1 MFQHALPPTQHASC
15 TTRRDAPPLLHHS
28 ITPSLRPAAVVT
40 LSNTITV
47 GLKEV
52 WSHKFRSLLTM
63 LGIILGVA
71 SLVGM
76 AAIITGMENGMRETM
91 IAMGGADRVNVDQQ
105 DVPAEQEHLA
115 DQAPGNTMVDV
126 TALRGCAP
134 LMRLISPK
142 MDVDD
147 VIVTRGDKTLRT
159 WDAAGVW
166 PAALEVYLH
175 TVEHGRFFTD
185 MDEENANPVC
195 VIGTGIRD
203 EVFGSP
209 EQTGHEIIP
218 IGEVI
223 NLNGQPF
230 TIVGMFTHYESEQ
243 DKKIREEARKHPQE
257 AQSGPARM
265 RGWSRRTNWAFERKN
280 QTIYM
285 PLNTA
290 WVRFRAAGDASGIP
304 DNRLSDI
311 GLKVT
316 GLEQMEAA
324 LQQTRNVLMLTHR
337 GIEDFRFRTQE
348 NQMEAI
354 DKQIHNARMS
364 GGVIAGISLIV
375 GGIGIMNIMLASI
388 NERIREIGICKA
400 VGATGLSIF
409 IQVLIE
415 SIVIALLG
423 AALGVVASYGFVRVL
438 EQLSPTA
445 NAPVITPVAMIIAVG
460 FSAAVGVF
468 AGLFPALKAAR
479 LDPIQA
485 LRYE

>member
-1 MFQHALPPTQHASC
+1 M
-15 TTRRDAPPLLHHS
+15 
-28 ITPSLRPAAVVT
+28 T
-40 LSNTITV
+40 LSNTIIV

-76 AAIITGMENGMRETM
+76 AAIIKGMENGMRETM
-91 IAMGGADRVNVDQQ
+91 IAMGGADRVNVSQE

-115 DQAPGNTMVDV
+115 DQAVGNTMADV
-126 TALRGCAP
+126 EALRNCAP
-134 LMRLISPK
+134 LMRLVSPK

-147 VIVTRGDKTLRT
+147 IIVTHEDKTLMV

-185 MDEENANPVC
+185 LDEENANPVC
-195 VIGTGIRD
+195 VIGTAIRD
-203 EVFGSP
+203 ELFGSP
-209 EQTGHEIIP
+209 ELIGQDIIP
-218 IGEVI
+218 VGEII

-243 DKKIREEARKHPQE
+243 DRKVREEAKKHPQ
-257 AQSGPARM
+257 AADAGP
-265 RGWSRRTNWAFERKN
+265 SRRKGWGRRGNWAFERKN
-280 QTIYM
+280 RTLYM

-290 WVRFRAAGDASGIP
+290 WVRFRSAGDASGIP

-316 GLEQMEAA
+316 SLEEMESA
-324 LQQTRNVLMLTHR
+324 LQQTRNILMLTHHA
-337 GIEDFRFRTQE
+337 IEDFGFRTQE
-348 NQMEAI
+348 TQLETIN
-354 DKQIHNARMS
+354 KQIHNARMS
-364 GGVIAGISLIV
+364 GGIIAAISLLV

-409 IQVLIE
+409 TQVLIE

-423 AALGVVASYGFVRVL
+423 ATMGVAASYGFVRVL
-438 EQLSPTA
+438 EQISPTA
-445 NAPVITPVAMIIAVG
+445 NAPVITSTAMAIAVA
-460 FSAAVGVF
+460 FSAAVGVC
-468 AGLFPALKAAR
+468 AGLFPAFKAAR

>member
-1 MFQHALPPTQHASC
+1 
-15 TTRRDAPPLLHHS
+15 
-28 ITPSLRPAAVVT
+28 VT
-40 LSNTITV
+40 LSNTILI
-47 GLKEV
+47 GFKEV
-52 WSHKFRSLLTM
+52 WSHKFRSLLTT

-76 AAIITGMENGMRETM
+76 AAIIKGMENGMRETM

-115 DQAPGNTMVDV
+115 DQAPGNTMADV

-134 LMRLISPK
+134 LMRLVSPK

-147 VIVTRGDKTLRT
+147 VIVTHGDKSLRV

-185 MDEENANPVC
+185 LDEENANPVC

-203 EVFGSP
+203 ELFGSP
-209 EQTGHEIIP
+209 EQTAQEIIP
-218 IGEVI
+218 VGEVI

-243 DKKIREEARKHPQE
+243 DRKLREEAKKHPQAPE
-257 AQSGPARM
+257 AGPARRKGWGG
-265 RGWSRRTNWAFERKN
+265 RGNWAFERKN
-280 QTIYM
+280 MTLYM

-290 WVRFRAAGDASGIP
+290 WVRFRSAGDTNGVP

-316 GLEQMEAA
+316 SLEQLEPA
-324 LQQTRNVLMLTHR
+324 LQQTRNVLMLTHHS
-337 GIEDFRFRTQE
+337 IEDFSFRTQE
-348 NQMEAI
+348 NQLEAI
-354 DKQIHNARMS
+354 NKQIHNARIS
-364 GGVIAGISLIV
+364 GGVIAAISLLV

-400 VGATGLSIF
+400 VGATGLSVF
-409 IQVLIE
+409 TQVLIE

-423 AALGVVASYGFVRVL
+423 AALGVVASCGFVRLL
-438 EQLSPTA
+438 EQISPTA
-445 NAPVITPVAMIIAVG
+445 NAPVITPVAMIVAVA
-460 FSAAVGVF
+460 FSAAVGVC

-479 LDPIQA
+479 LDPIEA